1 MCCRGIRKRCI
12 WLLTAS
18 VFTIPVILQI
28 LNSTRSHD
36 LTTGSNTLEPRNHIA
51 YVKVHKAASSTIQ
64 NIFLRYGYQR
74 NLTFVLGRS
83 ANMYP
88 NVISLTESITKYN
101 IEPRPPNKSFDILC
115 SHVIYNYNAFRAI
128 MPRDTV
134 FLASVREPFEYFIST
149 LHYFRPSYIFNIS
162 DPDPISVYLQSPAR
176 YEPQKVKYS
185 MTNNRMAFELGFPKE
200 LFHSRNLVGV
210 NDYLMKLDREMD
222 MILVV
227 ERLEESVV
235 LLRRLLHW
243 QLQDILYL
251 PKNTFKDMRNET
263 KQKLNKNFIIRNDSK
278 EKYMRWAHLD
288 YMLYDFA
295 VQRLDRQIQ
304 NQSPDFQDEVRH
316 FKLVRGRLQEFCM
329 QTSRPY
335 RPDTLII
342 PSSAWN
348 HEFVADS
355 LMCAQMTLIERK
367 FINEVRYRQYGVAVD
382 D

>member
-1 MCCRGIRKRCI
+1 
-12 WLLTAS
+12 
-18 VFTIPVILQI
+18 
-28 LNSTRSHD
+28 
-36 LTTGSNTLEPRNHIA
+36 
-51 YVKVHKAASSTIQ
+51 
-64 NIFLRYGYQR
+64 
-74 NLTFVLGRS
+74 
-83 ANMYP
+83 
-88 NVISLTESITKYN
+88 
-101 IEPRPPNKSFDILC
+101 
-115 SHVIYNYNAFRAI
+115 
-128 MPRDTV
+128 
-134 FLASVREPFEYFIST
+134 
-149 LHYFRPSYIFNIS
+149 
-162 DPDPISVYLQSPAR
+162 
-176 YEPQKVKYS
+176 
-185 MTNNRMAFELGFPKE
+185 MAFELGFPKE

-210 NDYLMKLDREMD
+210 NDYLMKLDRELD
-222 MILVV
+222 VILVV

-316 FKLVRGRLQEFCM
+316 FKLVRGRLQEFCL

-335 RPDTLII
+335 RPDKLVI

-348 HEFVADS
+348 DEFVADS

-367 FINEVRYRQYGVAVD
+367 FINEVRYRQYGLAVD